1 MRAAPGMYLLQTLR
15 KRQRILQINKS
26 RPLLG
31 GIFRCY
37 TLECVD
43 SMGKA
48 VHIEKDKAN
57 KQGIKQVG
65 VAGNIKHNIT
75 FFLMEKT

>member
-1 MRAAPGMYLLQTLR
+1 MYLLQTLR

-31 GIFRCY
+31 GIFRY
-37 TLECVD
+37 YALECVD

-48 VHIEKDKAN
+48 VHIEKDKAK